1 MAAKDNLSEQLHL
14 FTPPNT
20 DPVVDVSDW
29 ARQQQ
34 WHSSKESV
42 FPEKDRD
49 IPESLDELDKEG
61 NEYAGAAGHPLG
73 VHVGTTW
80 SARERDTFI
89 RNKYHPVH
97 LQGEDHLPSHEMDT
111 ALDPDYGFEKPNLW
125 NDDSANGAVPESTR
139 AIRAGKNIPY
149 LNDSEDRGSIS
160 YRAPRKN
167 LSTWAESVMTK
178 PDSTFAEREAVRKGT
193 EIVYTPNRYRTRS
206 KSRQKL
212 IDNNDRPTVGDGY
225 EVLPQPIEVPAPR
238 GLTASP
244 IDFGP
249 EGRDAEGGL
258 EATLIPRFTNPGRGR
273 RRLAKEKAKIHKQ
286 ENELTLDLDV

>member
-14 FTPPNT
+14 FTPP
-20 DPVVDVSDW
+20 DPEPLVDVSDW

-49 IPESLDELDKEG
+49 IPESLDERDEND
-61 NEYAGAAGHPLG
+61 NEYSGSGGHPLG

-80 SARERDTFI
+80 SARDRDTFI

-111 ALDPDYGFEKPNLW
+111 ALDPDYGFDIPHLW
-125 NDDSANGAVPESTR
+125 NDDSANGAVPESTK

-149 LNDSEDRGSIS
+149 RNDSEDRGSVS

-167 LSTWAESVMTK
+167 LSTWAERVMTK
-178 PDSTFAEREAVRKGT
+178 PDSTFAEREAVRRGT
-193 EIVYTPNRYRTRS
+193 EIVYTPYRPPTS
-206 KSRQKL
+206 SNSMKKL
-212 IDNNDRPTVGDGY
+212 IDNDDRPTVGDGWDH
-225 EVLPQPIEVPAPR
+225 LPQPIEVPAPR

-273 RRLAKEKAKIHKQ
+273 RRLAKEEAKKNKQ
-286 ENELTLDLDV
+286 ENELTLDLEL